1 MTSIDLREL
10 AGYQEDAKGLS
21 NFQRPYLIPSL
32 LGIVIALGG
41 FVLMIAEMEASHY
54 YSGQKAGT
62 LDLIWFRYE
71 KLVHGASFLSGV
83 SSYLPTALFAS
94 GLLIFAGTMFCMAK
108 ATPVSSISKQK
119 MEKYWNANPKR
130 GAREIIYVDRPSKT
144 YFRRVFASQ
153 GRGVPSAPFYP

>member
-1 MTSIDLREL
+1 MESIDLKEL
-10 AGYQEDAKGLS
+10 SGYEEDAKGLS

-32 LGIVIALGG
+32 LGMAVALGG

-54 YSGQKAGT
+54 YRGQKAGT

-83 SSYLPTALFAS
+83 SSYLPAALFVS
-94 GLLIFAGTMFCMAK
+94 GLLIFAGTMFCMAT
-108 ATPVSSISKQK
+108 ATPVSSISKQR

-130 GAREIIYVDRPSKT
+130 GEREIIYVDHPSRT
-144 YFRRVFASQ
+144 YFRRVFASR
-153 GRGVPSAPFYP
+153 GRGGPSAPFYP